1 MRFTSARPTA
11 FGGAPGGLRITP
23 WVKRLLIA
31 NAAVFLVTV
40 AVGYGLMADLFAFS
54 PDRLLTRPWGMLTY
68 MFVHA
73 GLWHLLINLLF
84 IFFFGPPLE
93 SRWGSDLFIKFYLI
107 CGLGGVLL
115 SFVFSGASIVGASA
129 ACYGILLAFAM
140 IWPNATVYI
149 WGLVPV
155 KVKWLVI
162 FMVALSFASA
172 IGPTRDGVAHLA
184 HLGGAV
190 AGFLLLQSGLMPGS
204 GRSSAAPADWG
215 PGAQAAGRGRPTG
228 RGWGRAFSRGSGRA
242 SARGSGRASSR
253 GSRRAVPGRPGQR
266 RGFKFGD
273 LWRRKEG
280 PRASGKAKPRSESP
294 RVIEVF
300 DRQSAEK
307 RAARESAEL
316 DRVDAVLDKISSEGI
331 NSLTPEEREL
341 LDRVSRQ
348 TRAN

>member
-1 MRFTSARPTA
+1 MRFRSAPPTA
-11 FGGAPGGLRITP
+11 FGGASGGMRVTP

-31 NAAVFLVTV
+31 NAVVFLVTV
-40 AVGYGLMADLFAFS
+40 AVGYGPMMDLFAFS
-54 PDRLLTRPWGMLTY
+54 PPRLLTRPWGMLTY

-73 GLWHLLINLLF
+73 GLWHLLMNLLF

-115 SFVFSGASIVGASA
+115 SFAFSGTSIVGASA

-162 FMVALSFASA
+162 FMVALSFVSA
-172 IGPTRDGVAHLA
+172 IGPSRDGIAHLA
-184 HLGGAV
+184 HLGGAI

-215 PGAQAAGRGRPTG
+215 PGARAAG
-228 RGWGRAFSRGSGRA
+228 SRQA
-242 SARGSGRASSR
+242 
-253 GSRRAVPGRPGQR
+253 SRRR
-266 RGFKFGD
+266 RGGHRRRPAFKLQD
-273 LWRRKEG
+273 LWKRTDA
-280 PRASGKAKPRSESP
+280 PRAPQGKRPDSGSP
-294 RVIEVF
+294 KVIEVF
-300 DRQSAEK
+300 EKHSAEK
-307 RAARESAEL
+307 RAARERTEL

-331 NSLTPEEREL
+331 NSLTAEERDL

>member
-1 MRFTSARPTA
+1 MRFGNARPST
-11 FGGAPGGLRITP
+11 FGGAPGGIRVTP

-31 NAAVFLVTV
+31 NAVVFLVTV
-40 AVGYGLMADLFAFS
+40 AVGHGLMTDLFAFS
-54 PDRLLTRPWGMLTY
+54 PGRLLTRPWGMLTY

-93 SRWGSDLFIKFYLI
+93 SRWGSDLFVKFYLI

-115 SFVFSGASIVGASA
+115 SFAFSGASIVGASA

-140 IWPNATVYI
+140 TWPNATVHI

-162 FMVALSFASA
+162 FMVGLSFAGA
-172 IGPTRDGVAHLA
+172 IGPNRDGVAHLA
-184 HLGGAV
+184 HLGGAI

-204 GRSSAAPADWG
+204 GRSAAAPADWG
-215 PGAQAAGRGRPTG
+215 PGAHAPGSSRTSRGRGR
-228 RGWGRAFSRGSGRA
+228 RKRHAF
-242 SARGSGRASSR
+242 
-253 GSRRAVPGRPGQR
+253 
-266 RGFKFGD
+266 KLKD
-273 LWRRKEG
+273 LWRRKEAR
-280 PRASGKAKPRSESP
+280 RADRGARTRSGSP
-294 RVIEVF
+294 KVIEVF
-300 DRQSAEK
+300 ERHSSEK
-307 RAARESAEL
+307 RAAREHAEL

-331 NSLTPEEREL
+331 NSLTAEERDL

>member
-1 MRFTSARPTA
+1 MRFRQAPPTA
-11 FGGAPGGLRITP
+11 FGGAPGGMRVTP

-40 AVGYGLMADLFAFS
+40 AVGYGVMADLFAFS
-54 PDRLLTRPWGMLTY
+54 PGRLLTRPWGMLTY

-73 GLWHLLINLLF
+73 GLWHLLMNLLF

-115 SFVFSGASIVGASA
+115 SFAFSGASIVGASA

-172 IGPTRDGVAHLA
+172 IGPSRDGVAHLA

-215 PGAQAAGRGRPTG
+215 SGARAAGAGRTAG
-228 RGWGRAFSRGSGRA
+228 RGSGRA
-242 SARGSGRASSR
+242 AR
-253 GSRRAVPGRPGQR
+253 RRPGRR
-266 RGFKFGD
+266 RGFKLGD
-273 LWRRKEG
+273 LWKRKEG
-280 PRASGKAKPRSESP
+280 PRASGRTKPRAESP

-300 DRQSAEK
+300 ERHSAEK
-307 RAARESAEL
+307 RSARERAEL

-331 NSLTPEEREL
+331 NSLTPEERDL

>member
-1 MRFTSARPTA
+1 MRFRNAPTSA
-11 FGGAPGGLRITP
+11 FGGAPGAPRVTP

-31 NAAVFLVTV
+31 NAVVFLVTV

-54 PDRLLTRPWGMLTY
+54 PGRLLTRPWGMLTY

-115 SFVFSGASIVGASA
+115 SFAFSGSSIVGASA

-184 HLGGAV
+184 HLGGAI

-204 GRSSAAPADWG
+204 GRSAAAPADWG
-215 PGAQAAGRGRPTG
+215 PGAHASGM
-228 RGWGRAFSRGSGRA
+228 GRA
-242 SARGSGRASSR
+242 SGPGSNRAAR
-253 GSRRAVPGRPGQR
+253 RRSGQR
-266 RGFKFGD
+266 RGFKLGD
-273 LWRRKEG
+273 LWKPREG
-280 PRASGKAKPRSESP
+280 PRASGRKKPRSESP

-300 DRQSAEK
+300 ERRSAEK
-307 RAARESAEL
+307 RSAGEHAEL

-341 LDRVSRQ
+341 LDRVSKQ

>member
-1 MRFTSARPTA
+1 MDGSRVVRFSQAPPTA
-11 FGGAPGGLRITP
+11 FGGAPGGMRVTP

-31 NAAVFLVTV
+31 NAVVFLVTV
-40 AVGYGLMADLFAFS
+40 VVGYGPMADLFAFS
-54 PDRLLTRPWGMLTY
+54 PGRLLTRPWGMLTY

-73 GLWHLLINLLF
+73 GLWHLLMNLLF

-115 SFVFSGASIVGASA
+115 SFAFSGASIVGASA

-140 IWPNATVYI
+140 IWPNVTVYI

-172 IGPTRDGVAHLA
+172 IGPARDGVAHLA
-184 HLGGAV
+184 HLGGAI

-215 PGAQAAGRGRPTG
+215 PGARAAGSTRTG
-228 RGWGRAFSRGSGRA
+228 RRSAGRA
-242 SARGSGRASSR
+242 ARR
-253 GSRRAVPGRPGQR
+253 RPGQN
-266 RGFKFGD
+266 RGFKLAD
-273 LWRRKEG
+273 LLRRREG
-280 PRASGKAKPRSESP
+280 PRASRRKKPRSESP

-300 DRQSAEK
+300 ERQSAEK
-307 RAARESAEL
+307 RSARERAEL

-331 NSLTPEEREL
+331 NSLTPEERDL

>member
-1 MRFTSARPTA
+1 MDGSRIVRFRNSPPTA
-11 FGGAPGGLRITP
+11 FGGAPGGLRVTP

-31 NAAVFLVTV
+31 NAVVFLLTV
-40 AVGYGLMADLFAFS
+40 AVGYGLMVDLFAFS
-54 PDRLLTRPWGMLTY
+54 PSRLLTRPWGMLTY

-73 GLWHLLINLLF
+73 GLWHLLMNLLF

-115 SFVFSGASIVGASA
+115 SFVFSEASIVGASA

-215 PGAQAAGRGRPTG
+215 PGARATGSGRAFSGG
-228 RGWGRAFSRGSGRA
+228 SGRAFSRGSG
-242 SARGSGRASSR
+242 SPARRRSGR
-253 GSRRAVPGRPGQR
+253 R
-266 RGFKFGD
+266 RGFKLGD

-280 PRASGKAKPRSESP
+280 PRASERTEPRTKPRSESP
-294 RVIEVF
+294 RVIDVF
-300 DRQSAEK
+300 ERHSAEK
-307 RAARESAEL
+307 RSAGERAEL

-331 NSLTPEEREL
+331 NSLTPEERDL

>member
-1 MRFTSARPTA
+1 MDGSRIVRFRNSPPTA
-11 FGGAPGGLRITP
+11 FGGAPGGLRVTP

-31 NAAVFLVTV
+31 NAVVFLLTV
-40 AVGYGLMADLFAFS
+40 AVGYGLMVDLFAFS
-54 PDRLLTRPWGMLTY
+54 PSRLLTRPWGMLTY

-73 GLWHLLINLLF
+73 GLWHLLMNLLF

-215 PGAQAAGRGRPTG
+215 PGARATGSGRAFSGG
-228 RGWGRAFSRGSGRA
+228 SGRAFSRGSG
-242 SARGSGRASSR
+242 SPARRRSGR
-253 GSRRAVPGRPGQR
+253 R
-266 RGFKFGD
+266 RGFKLGD

-280 PRASGKAKPRSESP
+280 PRASGRTEPRTKPRSESP
-294 RVIEVF
+294 RVIDVF
-300 DRQSAEK
+300 ERHSAEK
-307 RAARESAEL
+307 RSARERAEL

-331 NSLTPEEREL
+331 NSLTPEERDL

>member
-1 MRFTSARPTA
+1 MRFSQAPPTA
-11 FGGAPGGLRITP
+11 FGGVPGGMRVTP

-31 NAAVFLVTV
+31 NAVVFLVTV
-40 AVGYGLMADLFAFS
+40 VVGYGTMADLFAFS
-54 PDRLLTRPWGMLTY
+54 PGRLLTRPWGMLTY

-73 GLWHLLINLLF
+73 GLWHLLMNLLF

-115 SFVFSGASIVGASA
+115 SFAFSGASIVGASA

-172 IGPTRDGVAHLA
+172 IGPARDGVAHLA
-184 HLGGAV
+184 HLGGAI

-204 GRSSAAPADWG
+204 GRSGAVPADWG
-215 PGAQAAGRGRPTG
+215 PGARTA
-228 RGWGRAFSRGSGRA
+228 GSGRTRRR
-242 SARGSGRASSR
+242 SSGRAARS
-253 GSRRAVPGRPGQR
+253 RPGQR
-266 RGFKFGD
+266 RGFRIGD

-280 PRASGKAKPRSESP
+280 PRASGRTKPRSESP

-300 DRQSAEK
+300 ERHSAEK
-307 RAARESAEL
+307 RSARERAEL
-316 DRVDAVLDKISSEGI
+316 DRVDAVLDKISTEGI
-331 NSLTPEEREL
+331 DSLTPEERDL

>member
-1 MRFTSARPTA
+1 MRFTSAPPTA

-40 AVGYGLMADLFAFS
+40 AVGYGPMADLFAFS
-54 PDRLLTRPWGMLTY
+54 PDRLPTRPWGMLTY

-204 GRSSAAPADWG
+204 GRSGAAPADWG
-215 PGAQAAGRGRPTG
+215 PGAQAAGRGRPTS
-228 RGWGRAFSRGSGRA
+228 RGSGRAFSRGFGQA
-242 SARGSGRASSR
+242 STRSSR
-253 GSRRAVPGRPGQR
+253 GEALRQPGRR
-266 RGFKFGD
+266 RGFRLAD
-273 LWRRKEG
+273 LWRRKER
-280 PRASGKAKPRSESP
+280 PRASGKARPRSESP

-300 DRQSAEK
+300 ERQSAAK

-331 NSLTPEEREL
+331 DSLTPEEREL